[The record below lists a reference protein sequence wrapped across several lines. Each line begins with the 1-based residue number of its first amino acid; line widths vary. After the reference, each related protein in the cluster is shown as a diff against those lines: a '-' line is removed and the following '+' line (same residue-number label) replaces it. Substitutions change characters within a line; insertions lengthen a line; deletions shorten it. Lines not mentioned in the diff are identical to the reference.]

1 MGDDFRAHAQEN
13 PFSDPTEAPSPGD
26 AAPAS
31 LDVPPAE
38 TASGSGGIGSGGGG
52 FFKPLSPKGARGTKV
67 GAPAGAPSGGS
78 GNSGGSFGPASA
90 GGGNS
95 SNDLQR
101 REQALERREA
111 ELKRREEELRRN
123 GGGKVKNWPRCYP
136 LIYHDIEGEIPDE
149 YQKMVK
155 VCTRPAERRQRQFN
169 HNRGPRREVE
179 MAVGGNASVRR
190 RM

>member
-1 MGDDFRAHAQEN
+1 MCMHMHMHMHMHMCTHHPMMAKMFEKTTVIEATGVAH
-13 PFSDPTEAPSPGD
+13 
-26 AAPAS
+26 
-31 LDVPPAE
+31 
-38 TASGSGGIGSGGGG
+38 
-52 FFKPLSPKGARGTKV
+52 
-67 GAPAGAPSGGS
+67 
-78 GNSGGSFGPASA
+78 
-90 GGGNS
+90 
-95 SNDLQR
+95 QR